1 MVWIIFFVSAAVLV
15 GASSKLAEYG
25 DAISYRTKLGGMFI
39 GTLLMAGATS
49 LPEFLT
55 SINSLRQDVIGLAA
69 GNMLGSN
76 MFNMLLVGL
85 LGLIFYKQRVLRRV
99 AMRHALTASVATML
113 IGMATFFI
121 LADIDVRIGWIGLD
135 SLLLM
140 GAYIAGVWLIR
151 SNDPTGGGSEAE
163 AMLEDDSGVP
173 SLPHA
178 LIGFVVATIIL
189 VMVTPYLVSSSAEI
203 AEITGLGTGFVG
215 TALLALITSL
225 PELIAVVAATRL
237 GAYDL
242 ALGNLFG
249 SNIFNMFA
257 LGFTDVFYLQGRF
270 LGAIDPEFALVG
282 LLGLLLT
289 CLGLIGNQAR
299 LERRLWLVEID
310 ALLLV
315 GGYFVG
321 LWLLYSWGIGL

>member
-1 MVWIIFFVSAAVLV
+1 MIWVTFFISAAILVL
-15 GASSKLAEYG
+15 ASIKLAEYG
-25 DAISYRTKLGGMFI
+25 DAIAYRTKLGGLFV

-55 SINSLRQDVIGLAA
+55 SINSLRQGVIGLAA

-76 MFNMLLVGL
+76 MFNMALVGL

-99 AMRHALTASVATML
+99 AMRHTLTASVATGL
-113 IGMATFFI
+113 IGLATFFI
-121 LADIDVRIGWIGLD
+121 LADIDIKIGWIGLD

-140 GAYIAGVWLIR
+140 SAYIGGVWLIR
-151 SNDPTGGGSEAE
+151 SNDSDNSGAGEVE
-163 AMLEDDSGVP
+163 LEDDSSIP
-173 SLPHA
+173 KLPRA
-178 LIGFVVATIIL
+178 LIGFGLATLML
-189 VMVTPYLVSSSAEI
+189 VLVSPYLVRSSADI
-203 AEITGLGTGFVG
+203 AETTGLGAGFVG

-225 PELIAVVAATRL
+225 PELITALVAARL

-249 SNIFNMFA
+249 SNLFNMFA
-257 LGFTDVFYLQGRF
+257 LGVTDVFYIQGRF
-270 LGAIDPEFALVG
+270 LGAIDPKFALTG

-289 CLGLIGNQAR
+289 AMGLIGNQAR
-299 LERRLWLVEID
+299 LERRIWLVEID

-315 GGYFVG
+315 VGYFLG
-321 LWLLYSWGIGL
+321 LWLLYTRGIGI

>member
-1 MVWIIFFVSAAVLV
+1 MIWLTFLISATILVL
-15 GASSKLAEYG
+15 ASIKMAEYG
-25 DAISYRTKLGGMFI
+25 DAIAYRTKLGGMFI

-55 SINSLRQDVIGLAA
+55 AINSLQQNVIGLAA

-76 MFNMLLVGL
+76 MFNMALVGF
-85 LGLIFYKQRVLRRV
+85 LGLVFYKQRVLRRV
-99 AMRHALTASVATML
+99 AHRHTLTASLATAL
-113 IGMATFFI
+113 IGLATFFI
-121 LADIDVRIGWIGLD
+121 LADIDVMIGWIGLD

-151 SNDPTGGGSEAE
+151 GNDTRGGADVEVE
-163 AMLEDDSGVP
+163 IEDDTGIP
-173 SLPHA
+173 SLKRA
-178 LIGFVVATIIL
+178 LIGFGLATAVLMVA
-189 VMVTPYLVSSSAEI
+189 TPYLVSSSADI

-225 PELIAVVAATRL
+225 PELIAVVSAARL

-270 LGAIDPEFALVG
+270 LGTIDHEFAVVG

-289 CLGLIGNQAR
+289 CMGLIGNQAR
-299 LERRLWLVEID
+299 LERRIWLVEID
-310 ALLLV
+310 ALLLIL
-315 GGYFVG
+315 GYFVG
-321 LWLLYSWGIGL
+321 LWLLYSWGIGA